1 MSSMASSPA
10 NPGTA
15 QPATGP
21 PKADSKK
28 EFNATAV
35 NHILMEFVLHCGR
48 LLLILYPVYLTG
60 YLGLSIS
67 WVLLCVMIWTWW
79 GKNQKHK
86 NIRMDVAV
94 DFLENEKCVISK
106 EMKTLNMPA
115 WVNFP
120 EVEKVEWLNKI
131 LLQAW
136 PFFAMFMEKLL
147 KEKIQSAIRASNP
160 ALKTFSFTKVH
171 FGQRPLRVTG
181 VKAYTDEVDKREVV
195 LDLNL
200 SYMGDV
206 DIDADV
212 KKPIT
217 AGVKSLQLQ
226 GMLRV
231 ILEPLIGQSPLVGG
245 ITMFF
250 IRRPTLEIDW
260 TGVTNLLDTPALSQM
275 TESAIT
281 DVIASLMV
289 LPNRMCIP
297 LIDQVK
303 VDQMRFPLP
312 RGIVRVRLV
321 EAQDLVPMDTYMMG
335 LMKGKSDPYA
345 ILRVGTIQFRSK
357 TIKETLDP
365 CWNEVYEFMIHEAPG
380 QELEVEL
387 FDEDTTDTD
396 DFLGRFCLDFG
407 EVKKERVLD
416 KWFTLEGVKHGKV
429 HLNLQWLSLQ
439 KDPKLL
445 VETSDGCSCAM
456 LSVYIDSAF
465 NLPKNQS
472 EFSHNEKHGKTT
484 KEAKL
489 TRKNVN
495 PDTYVEF
502 SVNKQSQKSKV
513 IFASK
518 DPVWE
523 ECFTFFVHNLSHSL
537 NVQVKQ
543 NEKKTLL
550 GTLSLPLSRILSA
563 SDMTLDQRF
572 QLEQSGANS
581 QIKMKT
587 TLRILKPE
595 MPELKSTSASPSS
608 QPRKTPGEQQLNLV
622 SSSRGQAS
630 ASAPLRAFPNDPPST
645 KSSDPSSALSG
656 SVPTKSSLPSTDPF
670 ANSNKVNTAYVTHRS
685 LSVSDGHLTAPSTQ
699 FSRDLSLQR
708 YDSNLMLSE
717 DSIAAS
723 RLDLASDTPFPE
735 AILNHQGG
743 FGEINLTVRYAV
755 LRKRLIVMVNSCR
768 NLFSCSE
775 EGSDVYVRLYLLPE
789 QSWKHRMRT
798 PVKKKT
804 VNPVFNEKFE
814 FTVPHEEAKT
824 RKLDVAVKNNGMF
837 HRRERKDIGMVIIDL
852 SQKELVKGFT
862 DWFGLSLPGL
872 QKIT

>member
-1 MSSMASSPA
+1 IS
-10 NPGTA
+10 
-15 QPATGP
+15 
-21 PKADSKK
+21 SKK

-171 FGQRPLRVTG
+171 FGQRFTLT
-181 VKAYTDEVDKREVV
+181 KAVCVV
-195 LDLNL
+195 

-396 DFLGRFCLDFG
+396 DFLGLNTGSSQHDF
-407 EVKKERVLD
+407 EVTHLEL
-416 KWFTLEGVKHGKV
+416 KWLCSIQFQNGGKHCKIPFAF
-429 HLNLQWLSLQ
+429 Q
-439 KDPKLL
+439 
-445 VETSDGCSCAM
+445 TSDGCSCAM

-587 TLRILKPE
+587 TLRVGVVKDVEIALQ
-595 MPELKSTSASPSS
+595 LHLAS
-608 QPRKTPGEQQLNLV
+608 V
-622 SSSRGQAS
+622 SRS
-630 ASAPLRAFPNDPPST
+630 
-645 KSSDPSSALSG
+645 
-656 SVPTKSSLPSTDPF
+656 
-670 ANSNKVNTAYVTHRS
+670 VNTAYVTHRS

-862 DWFGLSLPGL
+862 DW
-872 QKIT
+872 

>member
-1 MSSMASSPA
+1 MTIRALPAGRVGHLPGNCWDRGAGRTAPMSSMASSPA

-21 PKADSKK
+21 PKADGKK
-28 EFNATAV
+28 ELNATAV
-35 NHILMEFVLHCGR
+35 NHILMEFMLHCGR

-245 ITMFF
+245 IT
-250 IRRPTLEIDW
+250 I
-260 TGVTNLLDTPALSQM
+260 QM

-396 DFLGRFCLDFG
+396 DFLGRSETWEG
-407 EVKKERVLD
+407 APKPAMAIPPKGPQTAGRVRIP
-416 KWFTLEGVKHGKV
+416 FAF
-429 HLNLQWLSLQ
+429 Q
-439 KDPKLL
+439 
-445 VETSDGCSCAM
+445 TSDGCSCAM

-465 NLPKNQS
+465 NLP
-472 EFSHNEKHGKTT
+472 
-484 KEAKL
+484 L

-622 SSSRGQAS
+622 SSSSGQAS

-656 SVPTKSSLPSTDPF
+656 SVPTKSSLPLADPF